1 MIDDTMRAIDSF
13 QLLYIAMPPSN
24 VGSNPIVRSL
34 DRSSMFDPQ
43 SYANLGWRLRLSK
56 MAPPIAVQRDSLL
69 SGTLRRV
76 IDGHR
81 ITVEEGVLLHNHN
94 SLTGLCALADMIKR
108 SRFGDHVFFID
119 NLHVNTTNICTLA
132 CRFCAFRKGPRHSES
147 YALSPEEFVSRIE
160 PYGNSID
167 EVHAV
172 GGLHPQWTVEHYAN
186 LFQSIKA
193 RFPEIHIKSLTS
205 VEIKHISQRSG
216 LPIRKTL
223 ELLKDAGLDSLPGGG
238 AEILVD
244 SVRDRI
250 CRGKELS
257 KEYLG
262 IHETAHSIG
271 IPTNCTMLFGTIE
284 TVEERMIHL
293 DRLRVQQDGSGGFQ
307 CFVPYPYLP
316 DKTRLPEAQLASST
330 EIIRVIA
337 TSRIL
342 LDNIPHIK
350 AYRMNIGD
358 HVACIAINSGAD
370 DIDGTV
376 GHEEIMHEAGST
388 TRLDYSREELARL
401 VIASGLVPIKRN
413 STYTSLKVFDGMNR
427 TNLPL
432 PIAGQV

>member
-1 MIDDTMRAIDSF
+1 
-13 QLLYIAMPPSN
+13 
-24 VGSNPIVRSL
+24 
-34 DRSSMFDPQ
+34 
-43 SYANLGWRLRLSK
+43 
-56 MAPPIAVQRDSLL
+56 
-69 SGTLRRV
+69 
-76 IDGHR
+76 
-81 ITVEEGVLLHNHN
+81 
-94 SLTGLCALADMIKR
+94 
-108 SRFGDHVFFID
+108 
-119 NLHVNTTNICTLA
+119 
-132 CRFCAFRKGPRHSES
+132 
-147 YALSPEEFVSRIE
+147 
-160 PYGNSID
+160 
-167 EVHAV
+167 
-172 GGLHPQWTVEHYAN
+172 
-186 LFQSIKA
+186 
-193 RFPEIHIKSLTS
+193 
-205 VEIKHISQRSG
+205 
-216 LPIRKTL
+216 L

-257 KEYLG
+257 KEYLE
-262 IHETAHSIG
+262 IHGTAHSLE

-293 DRLRVQQDGSGGFQ
+293 DRLRVQQDRSSGFQ

-316 DKTRLPEAQLASST
+316 DKTRLPEAQLASVN

-358 HVACIAINSGAD
+358 LVASIAINSGAD

-388 TRLDYSREELARL
+388 TRLDNSREELARL
-401 VIASGLVPIKRN
+401 VISSGLVPIKRN
-413 STYTSLKVFDGMNR
+413 STYTSVEVFDGMDR

>member
-1 MIDDTMRAIDSF
+1 MV
-13 QLLYIAMPPSN
+13 PP
-24 VGSNPIVRSL
+24 
-34 DRSSMFDPQ
+34 F
-43 SYANLGWRLRLSK
+43 
-56 MAPPIAVQRDSLL
+56 AVQRDSLL
-69 SGTLRRV
+69 SGTLRRA
-76 IDGHR
+76 IAGHR

-94 SLTGLCALADMIKR
+94 SLAGLCALADMIKR
-108 SRFGDHVFFID
+108 SRFGNHVFFND

-132 CRFCAFRKGPRHSES
+132 CRFCAFRKGLRHIES

-172 GGLHPQWTVEHYAN
+172 GGLHPQWTVEHYTN
-186 LFQSIKA
+186 LFRSIKA
-193 RFPEIHIKSLTS
+193 RFPEIHIKALTS
-205 VEIKHISQRSG
+205 VEIKHISKRSG
-216 LPIRKTL
+216 LHIRKIL

-257 KEYLG
+257 KEYLE
-262 IHETAHSIG
+262 IHGTAHSLE

-293 DRLRVQQDGSGGFQ
+293 DRLRVQQDRSSGFQ

-316 DKTRLPEAQLASST
+316 DKTRLPEAQLASVN

-358 HVACIAINSGAD
+358 LVASIAINSGAD

-388 TRLDYSREELARL
+388 TRLDNSREELARL
-401 VIASGLVPIKRN
+401 VISSGLVPIKRN
-413 STYTSLKVFDGMNR
+413 STYTSVEVFDGMDR